1 MARFEAI
8 TTRTISFKTYLKYVK
23 EIFSDNKEIISQQ
36 YVGVSLSFYNESINK
51 WISIFST
58 RKEYQDFKNG
68 YLVFKLNGVVRV
80 GSKKYNENKEDM
92 GTYYTPLNDKQF
104 LSLMIGKECVWYDD
118 MISSLIDKYE

>member
-68 YLVFKLNGVVRV
+68 YLVFKLKGFA
-80 GSKKYNENKEDM
+80 
-92 GTYYTPLNDKQF
+92 P
-104 LSLMIGKECVWYDD
+104 
-118 MISSLIDKYE
+118 